1 MEQQDNR
8 GGMARTFW
16 QMTWDEYI
24 TGDIGL
30 EPLVEKAAGGRR
42 HYFCPICGA
51 LVGGYAAGVEY
62 ECLKDGRCRNGHKIE
77 TRRNHEDHKRN
88 ATPP

>member
-1 MEQQDNR
+1 
-8 GGMARTFW
+8 MARTFW

-24 TGDIGL
+24 AGDIGY

-42 HYFCPICGA
+42 HYLCPICRA

-62 ECLKDGRCRNGHKIE
+62 ECLKDGRCKNGHRIKIRGNE
-77 TRRNHEDHKRN
+77 E
-88 ATPP
+88 